1 MSDDNVLTKEI
12 AEQFLADHNSVDLSE
27 FTAIEDDAAEVLSGY
42 EQSLYLSDVT
52 ILSDAAAESFS
63 THVGDLY
70 FSGIHCLSDAAAQ
83 SLSKHQGHLDL
94 SGLEELPMD
103 AAASLGKHQGV
114 VDLSGLTSLCGVA
127 ASVFRDINKL
137 APVKL
142 APVKLFEIF
151 TDEMETLYHEATEK
165 QQDDVN
171 DACFYS
177 HHSGLNSHEAFIEFY
192 NVLSDCLCFPLW
204 VMHDQENE
212 VSDFFKGTQRQVM
225 ALLKQIANGD

>member
-1 MSDDNVLTKEI
+1 MSADKTLLTKEI
-12 AEQFLADHNSVDLSE
+12 AEQFLADPDSVDLSE
-27 FTAIEDDAAEVLSGY
+27 FTAIEDEAAEVLSGY
-42 EQSLYLSDVT
+42 EESLYLSGVT

-127 ASVFRDINKL
+127 ASVFQNINKL

-142 APVKLFEIF
+142 FEKF
-151 TDEMETLYHEATEK
+151 TDEMETLYHEAKEK

-171 DACFYS
+171 DACFYI